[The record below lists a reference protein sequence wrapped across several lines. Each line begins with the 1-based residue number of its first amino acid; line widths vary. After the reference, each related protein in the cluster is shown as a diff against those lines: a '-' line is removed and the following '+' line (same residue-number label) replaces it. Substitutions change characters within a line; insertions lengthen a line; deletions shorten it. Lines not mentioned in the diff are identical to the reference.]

1 MVKFRNGPFK
11 EGIDNKVFII
21 PAIIVVSLIGEVL
34 NFFPSLQIFHF

>member
-21 PAIIVVSLIGEVL
+21 PGIIVVSLIGKFVSL
-34 NFFPSLQIFHF
+34 FF